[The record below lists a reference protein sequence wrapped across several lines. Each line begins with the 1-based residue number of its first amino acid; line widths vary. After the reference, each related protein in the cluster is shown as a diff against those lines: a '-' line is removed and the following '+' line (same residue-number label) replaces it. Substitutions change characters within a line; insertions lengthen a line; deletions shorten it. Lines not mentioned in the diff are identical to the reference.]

1 MEKLMILKA
10 LIIAILVYYL
20 MKGIL
25 YLVLWQ
31 VLAKIEERG
40 KERAEKARSIVM
52 EQRRLREE
60 REAELAKER
69 ENRRLY

>member
-1 MEKLMILKA
+1 LEKMMILKA

-31 VLAKIEERG
+31 VLHKIEERG
-40 KERAEKARSIVM
+40 KERGEKARSFVM
-52 EQRRLREE
+52 EQRKLRDE

-69 ENRRLY
+69 ENRKYY

>member
-1 MEKLMILKA
+1 MEKAMILKA

-40 KERAEKARSIVM
+40 KERAERARSIVM
-52 EQRRLREE
+52 EQRRLRDE
-60 REAELAKER
+60 REAEITKEKD
-69 ENRRLY
+69 NRKFY

>member
-1 MEKLMILKA
+1 MGKMMVLKA

-40 KERAEKARSIVM
+40 KERSAKARSIIM
-52 EQRRLREE
+52 EQRRMREE
-60 REAELAKER
+60 REAELQKEKETR
-69 ENRRLY
+69 KYY

>member
-1 MEKLMILKA
+1 MILKA

-40 KERAEKARSIVM
+40 KERAEKAKSIIL
-52 EQRRLREE
+52 EQRRLRDE
-60 REAELAKER
+60 REETIAKEND
-69 ENRRLY
+69 NRKFY

>member
-1 MEKLMILKA
+1 MEKMMILKA

-40 KERAEKARSIVM
+40 KERAEKAKRIVM
-52 EQRRLREE
+52 EQRRMRDE
-60 REAELAKER
+60 REAELAKEKD
-69 ENRRLY
+69 NRKFY